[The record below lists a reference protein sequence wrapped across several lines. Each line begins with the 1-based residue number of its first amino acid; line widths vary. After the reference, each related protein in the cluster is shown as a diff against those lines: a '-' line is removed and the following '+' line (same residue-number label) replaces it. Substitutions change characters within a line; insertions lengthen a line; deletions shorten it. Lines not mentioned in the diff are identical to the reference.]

1 MAKTKKETPSVQL
14 VKKKTV
20 ASKSTIN
27 LSCHKSS
34 FQPKRVIPVVLI
46 IIVAG
51 ALFAKFGFLDLI
63 DKKGDAYSD
72 LAQKQETYSAV
83 NARLI
88 GYDELADQYG
98 RYSYGW
104 LTETEA
110 SLVDRMDLLE
120 ILEDTISPAAII
132 HDFAINNNVVS
143 VNLSDITLDET
154 SALVMKLESDPRIE
168 SVTVYSA
175 KADDSDMKAQVA
187 MTIIMQKEAAEN
199 E

>member
-1 MAKTKKETPSVQL
+1 MAETTKKTASVQIG
-14 VKKKTV
+14 KKKAV
-20 ASKSTIN
+20 ASKSTMN
-27 LSCHKSS
+27 LSLHQSS
-34 FQPKRVIPVVLI
+34 FQPKRVIPVVLV
-46 IIVAG
+46 IVIA
-51 ALFAKFGFLDLI
+51 ALLFAKFGFMDPI
-63 DKKGDAYSD
+63 AKKSAAYTD
-72 LAQKQETYSAV
+72 LAQKQDTLSKISAQLV
-83 NARLI
+83 D
-88 GYDELADQYG
+88 YDELADQYG

-120 ILEDTISPAAII
+120 ILETTISPVAVVK
-132 HDFAINNNVVS
+132 DFAINNNIVA
-143 VNLSDITLDET
+143 VNLSGITLDET
-154 SALVMKLESDPRIE
+154 SVLVKELESDPRIE

>member
-1 MAKTKKETPSVQL
+1 M
-14 VKKKTV
+14 
-20 ASKSTIN
+20 
-27 LSCHKSS
+27 
-34 FQPKRVIPVVLI
+34 
-46 IIVAG
+46 
-51 ALFAKFGFLDLI
+51 
-63 DKKGDAYSD
+63 
-72 LAQKQETYSAV
+72 AQKQETLSKISAQLV
-83 NARLI
+83 D
-88 GYDELADQYG
+88 YDELAAQYG

-120 ILEDTISPAAII
+120 ILETTISPVAVVK
-132 HDFAINNNVVS
+132 DFAINNNIVA
-143 VNLSDITLDET
+143 VNLSGITLDET
-154 SALVMKLESDPRIE
+154 SVLVKELESDPRIE